1 MNFEHENAASEIEKI
16 TAAPTKRFPVLAS
29 WWSTSAMGWQHA
41 LAAIMVDPNG
51 RPTDPERMA
60 LRLAYVPECL
70 RAERVA
76 ALKPLLHRVLLECGN
91 QELVVDCDVTDA
103 PVLEMLSQFGF
114 QPTGTP
120 PYVEHGRT
128 VEWVMGYMD
137 ASDAKVDLCRPSK
150 AYP

>member
-1 MNFEHENAASEIEKI
+1 
-16 TAAPTKRFPVLAS
+16 
-29 WWSTSAMGWQHA
+29 MGWQHA
-41 LAAIMVDPNG
+41 LAAIMLDPNG
-51 RPTDPERMA
+51 RPTDPKRVA
-60 LRLAYVPECL
+60 LRLAYVPECP
-70 RAERVA
+70 RTERVA
-76 ALKPLLHRVLLECGN
+76 VLKPLLHRVLLECGD

-137 ASDAKVDLCRPSK
+137 ASDAKVDLCRPSE